1 LFDAPTG
8 TYNLFVP
15 GYAYLVL
22 AAGWLVWMA
31 PFVIAR
37 RLREPAQE
45 MDRRAR
51 WGVLLVAVAYGILWQ
66 NHFWLRPL
74 PAWRMALSICFLALA
89 GVLSWTGARALGRQW
104 RIDAGLNRDHELV
117 TTGPYR
123 IVRHPIY
130 TSMLSLLLGMGF
142 MVTPLP
148 ILLLATA
155 LFMLGTQI
163 RVNIEDHLL
172 TSRFGERFRQYQDGV
187 PAYIPFVK

>member
-1 LFDAPTG
+1 
-8 TYNLFVP
+8 
-15 GYAYLVL
+15 
-22 AAGWLVWMA
+22 
-31 PFVIAR
+31 
-37 RLREPAQE
+37 
-45 MDRRAR
+45 
-51 WGVLLVAVAYGILWQ
+51 
-66 NHFWLRPL
+66 
-74 PAWRMALSICFLALA
+74 MALSICFLALA

-142 MVTPLP
+142 MVTPLL
-148 ILLLATA
+148 ILLLATV

>member
-1 LFDAPTG
+1 
-8 TYNLFVP
+8 
-15 GYAYLVL
+15 
-22 AAGWLVWMA
+22 MA

-66 NHFWLRPL
+66 NHFWHRPL

-142 MVTPLP
+142 MVTPLL
-148 ILLLATA
+148 ILLLATV